1 MHFHVCAH
9 ASEILA
15 KTLQKRSTGIK
26 IRGYGFF
33 AVQVLLDCCFAAP
46 LPYLG
51 ASWALLGASWASLGA
66 YLDLLGRSWP
76 PLGPNLEPLGRLL
89 EPTWTLLGTSWTQLG
104 ASWAPLGANLDALGH
119 LLGSTRILLASPLPF
134 QHALIIP
141 SPHELLLRIL
151 SGPLEAARAAITNR
165 GSSVLPQ
172 GLLSAAAVHSQQN
185 YRRRIM
191 LWRHNKLI
199 MNH

>member
-1 MHFHVCAH
+1 MKNNCFLIISIQVQKINFFDPFRFWAVLGPSGPKNAKKPQVFICFLHFHVCAH

-26 IRGYGFF
+26 IQGYGFF

-76 PLGPNLEPLGRLL
+76 PLGPNLEPLGRHL
-89 EPTWTLLGTSWTQLG
+89 ERTRMLLGTSW
-104 ASWAPLGANLDALGH
+104 APLG
-119 LLGSTRILLASPLPF
+119 SSWPLP
-134 QHALIIP
+134 ATWTP
-141 SPHELLLRIL
+141 
-151 SGPLEAARAAITNR
+151 
-165 GSSVLPQ
+165 
-172 GLLSAAAVHSQQN
+172 
-185 YRRRIM
+185 
-191 LWRHNKLI
+191 
-199 MNH
+199 